1 MDEAAAWTPCIHKG
15 LVLVLATWCLL
26 PDTVPGKQWIMAPK
40 LGFLASKWE
49 LGWKCWLLA
58 IDWPNLSC
66 SGNMRSELAD
76 GKFSSHFLCYSAFQ
90 IYEYMFKR
98 KKKTKKNHL
107 PLYLKLNITTFCPW
121 SSFQLL
127 NFPPIGNFL
136 PLISNSFSILHA
148 NLKVW
153 PLTSLFS
160 LILNGIPRFM
170 QGLGGDGSKK
180 QSQLHFQVQKS
191 LPSALIL

>member
-76 GKFSSHFLCYSAFQ
+76 GKFSPHFLCYSAFQ

-98 KKKTKKNHL
+98 KKKQKK
-107 PLYLKLNITTFCPW
+107 ITC
-121 SSFQLL
+121 LC
-127 NFPPIGNFL
+127 I
-136 PLISNSFSILHA
+136 
-148 NLKVW
+148 
-153 PLTSLFS
+153 
-160 LILNGIPRFM
+160 
-170 QGLGGDGSKK
+170 
-180 QSQLHFQVQKS
+180 
-191 LPSALIL
+191 